1 MPTKPF
7 VSIIIPAYNVQDYI
21 AQTLESCLK
30 QSFSDIEII
39 VVDDCGS
46 DGSMAI
52 AQSYA
57 RSDTRLKIV
66 RNKENMKLFQTRGA
80 GVRAASGQYVVFLDA
95 DGVLEP
101 HAVGR
106 CVEAMKSVESKQA
119 KRVDSK
125 NTIES
130 SSVYS
135 KGVSPS
141 GVPDAQAPNGVL
153 DSRESI
159 VCSRSG
165 ASGDSLPASGS
176 NLLKTNCDETIR
188 GGAIETSASGVDMIV
203 FNHKLWYSDHTREV
217 RCYKHRYYP
226 NIDMF
231 YYYLI
236 NISGLCWN
244 IWGKLIRRELYLRAF
259 ALIDTGSKINMA
271 EDALAYFACTSLA
284 RSVLTLD
291 EPLLLYR
298 QREDSI
304 SRLHTPQQRAQS
316 LQDHE
321 IVSQTIA
328 SLSAELAPHA
338 SAMQRLY
345 MRKYLS
351 NALLST
357 QSARLTL
364 ENVPADEQS
373 RQRARYHKRFIRAHR
388 VRKALSHIVW
398 LWARLKGAEHRI

>member
-95 DGVLEP
+95 DDVLEP

-130 SSVYS
+130 RSVYS

-188 GGAIETSASGVDMIV
+188 GGGYRD
-203 FNHKLWYSDHTREV
+203 KREW
-217 RCYKHRYYP
+217 R
-226 NIDMF
+226 
-231 YYYLI
+231 
-236 NISGLCWN
+236 
-244 IWGKLIRRELYLRAF
+244 
-259 ALIDTGSKINMA
+259 
-271 EDALAYFACTSLA
+271 
-284 RSVLTLD
+284 
-291 EPLLLYR
+291 
-298 QREDSI
+298 
-304 SRLHTPQQRAQS
+304 
-316 LQDHE
+316 
-321 IVSQTIA
+321 
-328 SLSAELAPHA
+328 
-338 SAMQRLY
+338 
-345 MRKYLS
+345 
-351 NALLST
+351 
-357 QSARLTL
+357 
-364 ENVPADEQS
+364 
-373 RQRARYHKRFIRAHR
+373 
-388 VRKALSHIVW
+388 
-398 LWARLKGAEHRI
+398 

>member
-1 MPTKPF
+1 
-7 VSIIIPAYNVQDYI
+7 
-21 AQTLESCLK
+21 
-30 QSFSDIEII
+30 
-39 VVDDCGS
+39 
-46 DGSMAI
+46 
-52 AQSYA
+52 
-57 RSDTRLKIV
+57 
-66 RNKENMKLFQTRGA
+66 
-80 GVRAASGQYVVFLDA
+80 
-95 DGVLEP
+95 
-101 HAVGR
+101 
-106 CVEAMKSVESKQA
+106 
-119 KRVDSK
+119 
-125 NTIES
+125 
-130 SSVYS
+130 
-135 KGVSPS
+135 
-141 GVPDAQAPNGVL
+141 
-153 DSRESI
+153 
-159 VCSRSG
+159 
-165 ASGDSLPASGS
+165 
-176 NLLKTNCDETIR
+176 
-188 GGAIETSASGVDMIV
+188 MIV

-357 QSARLTL
+357 QSTQLTL

-373 RQRARYHKRFIRAHR
+373 RQRAHYYKRFIRAHR

-398 LWARLKGAEHRI
+398 LWARLKGTEHRI

>member
-1 MPTKPF
+1 
-7 VSIIIPAYNVQDYI
+7 
-21 AQTLESCLK
+21 
-30 QSFSDIEII
+30 
-39 VVDDCGS
+39 
-46 DGSMAI
+46 
-52 AQSYA
+52 
-57 RSDTRLKIV
+57 
-66 RNKENMKLFQTRGA
+66 
-80 GVRAASGQYVVFLDA
+80 
-95 DGVLEP
+95 
-101 HAVGR
+101 
-106 CVEAMKSVESKQA
+106 
-119 KRVDSK
+119 
-125 NTIES
+125 
-130 SSVYS
+130 
-135 KGVSPS
+135 
-141 GVPDAQAPNGVL
+141 
-153 DSRESI
+153 
-159 VCSRSG
+159 
-165 ASGDSLPASGS
+165 
-176 NLLKTNCDETIR
+176 
-188 GGAIETSASGVDMIV
+188 MIV

-259 ALIDTGSKINMA
+259 ALIDTESKINMA

-357 QSARLTL
+357 QSAQLTL
-364 ENVPADEQS
+364 ENAPADEQS

-388 VRKALSHIVW
+388 IRKALSHIVW
-398 LWARLKGAEHRI
+398 LWARLKGGEHRI